1 MATEKPTNHRAY
13 QGVVLEHGEA
23 NYNFDEKEKKNYY
36 IKMVT
41 SSGEQT
47 VWGVDLNRAAAD
59 SQLKVGDAIKLENTG
74 MKSVM
79 VDALKKDELGKILG
93 LEKIE
98 TNRNSWTIT
107 PIEMQAEQTK
117 QIQQELALGNTEA
130 IKEKIAIDTE
140 RVYHIGTEDDSVTYK
155 DATEAG
161 SAFYTSDETKLP
173 FVLETA
179 EKGGSKLIA
188 STEMKQEGE
197 TQVFNKKFKSPEEV
211 DVNFVHGYF
220 EAMQKSTDE
229 RLKATDWQKVRDT
242 QTIDPTL
249 NNDLETL
256 SQVDVRKASQM
267 WAEHAPK
274 DIATPPYII
283 PDIEKQTTLDD
294 NDLARLAQQR
304 AIDRAAAN
312 AALDKKITLDDSKE
326 QPQPTTNK
334 DDEKRKRFTLDNLL
348 DLVPKGKELKKDEII
363 MPPTLKNKYLEVDGK
378 FYSKDNER
386 VLVFQD
392 KGDKLA
398 TSTNDK
404 KSVQDMIEYAKAKQW
419 QSLNLTGSKEF
430 RREAWL
436 QAESQGIKTK
446 GYTPNEVDMAQLKE
460 LSQTRATNTITQV
473 KTNDLNTPIF
483 AERHNINK
491 NQAVMHESATKSIT
505 SNIQALQAKD
515 AAFAQRSIDD
525 MTKIAY
531 WRGVVMEENKNKP
544 LTQREEALDRYD
556 VQAKSPDFV
565 KRIDEQTQG
574 TIDDKTIERTNLQNQ
589 EKDELTR

>member
-1 MATEKPTNHRAY
+1 MATEKTNNQRAY
-13 QGVVLEHGEA
+13 QGVVLAHGEA
-23 NYNFDEKEKKNYY
+23 KYNFDENEKKSYY

-47 VWGVDLNRAAAD
+47 VWGVDLNRAASEAE
-59 SQLKVGDAIKLENTG
+59 LKAGDPIKLENTG
-74 MKSVM
+74 MKAVQ

-93 LEKIE
+93 IEKID

-107 PIEMQAEQTK
+107 PIELQADQKVE
-117 QIQQELALGNTEA
+117 IQQELALGNTEA
-130 IKEKIAIDTE
+130 IKEKVAASTE
-140 RVYHIGTEDDSVTYK
+140 RVYHIGTENDSVTYK

-161 SAFYTSDETKLP
+161 NAFYDSDVTKLP

-188 STEMKQEGE
+188 SSELKQDGDA
-197 TQVFNKKFKSPEEV
+197 QVYNKKFNSPEEV
-211 DVNFVHGYF
+211 DANFVYGYF

-229 RLKATDWQKVRDT
+229 RLKTTDWQSIRDT

-256 SQVDVRKASQM
+256 SQVDVRQASQM
-267 WAEHAPK
+267 WAKHAPK
-274 DIATPPYII
+274 DIPTPPYII
-283 PDIEKQTTLDD
+283 PDIEKHTTLSD
-294 NDLARLAQQR
+294 NDLSRLSYQR
-304 AIDRAAAN
+304 ATDRASAN
-312 AALDKKITLDDSKE
+312 AALESQQIPDAKKDTS
-326 QPQPTTNK
+326 QPTASK
-334 DDEKRKRFTLDNLL
+334 DEEKRKRFGLDNLL
-348 DLVPKGKELKKDEII
+348 DLIPKGKELKKEEII
-363 MPPTLKNKYLEVDGK
+363 MPPAIKNKYLEVDGK
-378 FYSKDNER
+378 FYSKDNDR

-398 TSTNDK
+398 TSTDDK

-419 QSLNLTGSKEF
+419 QSLSLTGSKEF

-446 GYTPNEVDMAQLKE
+446 GYTPNEVDMTQLKE

-473 KTNDLNTPIF
+473 KSNDLNTPLF

-491 NQAVMHESATKSIT
+491 NQSVMHESATKSVT

-544 LTQREEALDRYD
+544 FSQREEALDRYD
-556 VQAKSPDFV
+556 SQAKSPDFI

-574 TIDDKTIERTNLQNQ
+574 TIDDKTIERTNIKEQQ
-589 EKDELTR
+589 HDEHTR